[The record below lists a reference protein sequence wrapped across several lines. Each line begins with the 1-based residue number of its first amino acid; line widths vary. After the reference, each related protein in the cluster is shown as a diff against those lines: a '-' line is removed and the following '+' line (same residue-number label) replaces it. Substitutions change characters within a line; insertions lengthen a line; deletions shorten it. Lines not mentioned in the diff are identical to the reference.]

1 MRDAQTA
8 VRQITKLKNIR
19 KKYLRYNNKDL
30 FFFKSEIIKITEYF

>member
-19 KKYLRYNNKDL
+19 KKYNNKDL
-30 FFFKSEIIKITEYF
+30 FKSEIIKITEYFSK

>member
-19 KKYLRYNNKDL
+19 KKYNNKDL

>member
-19 KKYLRYNNKDL
+19 KKYNNNNKDL